1 MLGIVGLQEPSSCQP
16 SETKKRQRAMFGAAS
31 CAKTLRLTAFR
42 QRLYAL
48 PALRQWPYASRP
60 VRGSES
66 NVIQVD
72 VSIIYTLLVSMHLFS
87 RFLAVV
93 VFLFISIRPHEDDA
107 KRARSLVY
115 RPTKRNVQYVLREL
129 QVEYCKV
136 HVCSSA
142 SDCCRRRRSCARS
155 AGGSHT
161 CEVTGVAL
169 AYAYACLLW
178 RLPRAHCWQW
188 IETFRPVTGATSQ
201 MTLVGIPLIVLCGGC
216 LLRAVGSVS
225 RCCVQ

>member
-1 MLGIVGLQEPSSCQP
+1 
-16 SETKKRQRAMFGAAS
+16 MFGAAS

-87 RFLAVV
+87 RYLAVV

-107 KRARSLVY
+107 KRARSGVQEKHEKLWVGDLVA
-115 RPTKRNVQYVLREL
+115 V
-129 QVEYCKV
+129 
-136 HVCSSA
+136 SIS
-142 SDCCRRRRSCARS
+142 
-155 AGGSHT
+155 
-161 CEVTGVAL
+161 
-169 AYAYACLLW
+169 LL
-178 RLPRAHCWQW
+178 
-188 IETFRPVTGATSQ
+188 
-201 MTLVGIPLIVLCGGC
+201 
-216 LLRAVGSVS
+216 S
-225 RCCVQ
+225 R